1 MLSTIYPRVPLKEMD
16 GAMLAYELSREIDR
30 VVADP
35 IDRDMITSAA
45 MLATHLHRNQTRR
58 VRHGLPRTPYIEH
71 PLRNALRLIR
81 WGVAGTSPVRIA
93 EALLHDVVEDRAKE
107 IIETYL
113 HESRRT
119 HVELTDLRSVH
130 FAALDWL
137 GESYSQRLSQAIDL
151 VSNRPDSSA
160 DDYRYHIERLAQL
173 VIDGDGKP
181 ALDALLVKASD
192 LVDNAGSLRHQLAA
206 GDDPITI
213 ERLARKYRPV
223 LGPVIGGLR
232 AVADAEFGI
241 HNAIEAL
248 ENVERSLENILS
260 GASL

>member
-35 IDRDMITSAA
+35 MDRDMITSAA
-45 MLATHLHRNQTRR
+45 MLATHLHRHQTRR

-81 WGVAGTSPVRIA
+81 WGVTGASPVRIA
-93 EALLHDVVEDRAKE
+93 QALLHDVVEDRAVE
-107 IIETYL
+107 IVEVYL
-113 HESRRT
+113 HENRRK
-119 HVELTDLRSVH
+119 HVEVTDPRSVH

-137 GESYSQRLSQAIDL
+137 GESYGHRLSLAVDL
-151 VSNRPDSSA
+151 VSNRPGDTR
-160 DDYRYHIERLAQL
+160 DDYQYHVERLAQL
-173 VIDGDGKP
+173 VLDGDGHP

-206 GDDPITI
+206 GDDPIAI
-213 ERLARKYRPV
+213 ERLAKKYHPV
-223 LGPVIGGLR
+223 LRPVIGALR
-232 AVADAEFGI
+232 AVVDTEFGI
-241 HNAIEAL
+241 ENAIEAL
-248 ENVERSLENILS
+248 EKVERSLEDILS
-260 GASL
+260 GANL